1 MMTVGVKIQ
10 QTLASAQSVLAN
22 LNAFALDTQDQAA
35 KQMYQSLAKTQEQV
49 VNQLQERLQYIQQ
62 EEPQYKQM

>member
-1 MMTVGVKIQ
+1 MMTVGVKMQ

-49 VNQLQERLQYIQQ
+49 VSQLQERLQYIQQ